1 MNTKVTSGNNQFIE
15 AIVRAYLLVSETA
28 PEDLD
33 SHAEKIVKLILSAF
47 QNELK
52 SNQAFSLPYKDITDV
67 IFYSDR
73 NLYSDSIYNFSQNI
87 ENCIEHHYNISSD
100 KHHNTKKK
108 YVKRFMHINDK
119 LIEHTLLAQAQRD
132 YINSTV
138 EKTNELAISIQDL
151 VAEAK
156 LTANNAKN
164 TAEKA
169 EETYRSM
176 FANYVTIL
184 GVFTAIIVT
193 IFGGLNVVG
202 LVMNN
207 NSIGIHLLFILI
219 SVIFLCLSTL
229 LYFLANLIVWI
240 TKSREVPLNLIFI
253 TIVISCLIAII
264 LGFMKIYFNI

>member
-1 MNTKVTSGNNQFIE
+1 MNIKATSGNNQFIV
-15 AIVRAYLLVSETA
+15 AIVSAYLLVSETA

-33 SHAEKIVKLILSAF
+33 SHAETIVKLILSAF
-47 QNELK
+47 QSELK
-52 SNQAFSLPYKDITDV
+52 SNQAFTLPYKDITDIV
-67 IFYSDR
+67 FYSDR

-87 ENCIEHHYNISSD
+87 ENCIEHHYSISSD
-100 KHHNTKKK
+100 KHHNTKKT

-119 LIEHTLLAQAQRD
+119 LIEHTFLAQAQRD
-132 YINSTV
+132 YINLTV
-138 EKTNELAISIQDL
+138 EKTNALATSIQEL

-156 LTANNAKN
+156 ITADGAKN

-184 GVFTAIIVT
+184 GVFTAIIAT

-207 NSIGIHLLFILI
+207 HSIGIHLLFVLI
-219 SVIFLCLSTL
+219 SVIFLCLSAL

-240 TKSREVPLNLIFI
+240 TKSREVSLNSLFM
-253 TIVISCLIAII
+253 TIVISCLVVIV
-264 LGFMKIYFNI
+264 LGLFKIS